1 MPVFFA
7 IFKRELKSY
16 FTTPVAYVYLVV
28 FLLLSSFLT
37 IKGRFFEARQA
48 DLQPFFSILPILFIF
63 FIPAVG
69 MRVFAE
75 EKKSGTIELL
85 FTLPV
90 TIRGAV
96 IGKFLAAWCF
106 LLIALL
112 MTLPLPIVVSLLG
125 KPDPWVI
132 VTGYLGA
139 FLLSGCY
146 LAISI
151 FCSAMTRGQIES
163 FILSVLICGF
173 FASADQPAFL
183 NTLSSLLPSFM
194 VEAVANLSFIGHF
207 DSIKR
212 GVLEFNDLAFYAF
225 IITGWLLSAMIILDV
240 RKEPA

>member
-7 IFKRELKSY
+7 IFKREMKSY

-28 FLLLSSFLT
+28 FLLLSGFLT
-37 IKGRFFEARQA
+37 VKGRFFEARQA
-48 DLQPFFSILPILFIF
+48 DLQPFFTILPVLFIF

-69 MRVFAE
+69 MRAFAE

-90 TIRGAV
+90 RIRDAV
-96 IGKFLAAWCF
+96 IGKFLAAWGF

-112 MTLPLPIVVSLLG
+112 MTLPLPIVVGILG

-146 LAISI
+146 LAVSV

-183 NTLSSLLPSFM
+183 NTLSAFVPSFM
-194 VEAVANLSFIGHF
+194 VEAVANLSFISHF

-212 GVLEFNDLAFYAF
+212 GVLELNDLAYYAF

>member
-1 MPVFFA
+1 MPVSFA
-7 IFKRELKSY
+7 IFKREMKGY

-90 TIRGAV
+90 TIRDAV
-96 IGKFLAAWCF
+96 IGKFLAAWGF

-112 MTLPLPIVVSLLG
+112 MTLSLPIVVSILG
-125 KPDPWVI
+125 KPDPWVV

-146 LAISI
+146 LAVSV

-183 NTLSSLLPSFM
+183 NTLSALLPSGM
-194 VEAVANLSFIGHF
+194 VEAVANLSFISHF
-207 DSIKR
+207 ESIKR
-212 GVLEFNDLAFYAF
+212 GVLKFNDLAYYAF

>member
-1 MPVFFA
+1 MPVSFA
-7 IFKRELKSY
+7 IFKREMKSY

-37 IKGRFFEARQA
+37 IKGWFFEARQA

-75 EKKSGTIELL
+75 EKKSATIELL
-85 FTLPV
+85 FTLPI
-90 TIRGAV
+90 TFRDAV
-96 IGKFLAAWCF
+96 IGKFLAAWGF

-112 MTLPLPIVVSLLG
+112 MTLPLPIVVSILG
-125 KPDPWVI
+125 KPDPWVV

-146 LAISI
+146 LAVSV

-173 FASADQPAFL
+173 FASTDQPAFL
-183 NTLSSLLPSFM
+183 NTLSALLPSGM
-194 VEAVANLSFIGHF
+194 VEAVANLSFISHF
-207 DSIKR
+207 ESIKR
-212 GVLEFNDLAFYAF
+212 GVLEFNDLAYYAF